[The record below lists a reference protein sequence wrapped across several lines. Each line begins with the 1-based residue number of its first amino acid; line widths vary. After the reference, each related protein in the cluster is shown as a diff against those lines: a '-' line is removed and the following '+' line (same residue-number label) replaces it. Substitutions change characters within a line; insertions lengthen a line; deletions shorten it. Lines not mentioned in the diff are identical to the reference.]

1 MSRTPGPSWG
11 TRWCCSGVRAARRS
25 RRRSWRGTPARS
37 PGDPLPSGS
46 AAAAPLRARGESGG
60 IDVSFFAGGFVTVPN
75 ALESYLEQM
84 GRLVQMAG
92 RVFAWTPRPPY
103 DWREL
108 FRQMIKVGVSS
119 VPVVLLTALF
129 TGMVLALQTFT
140 VLSRF
145 NAESFVGSLVALSMV
160 RELSAVLTGL
170 IVAGRAGSAMGAE
183 LGTMRVTEQIDA
195 LEVMATDPVHY
206 LVVPRVWASTI
217 MMPLLVVMANGVG
230 IFGGYLVSV
239 VLMGANPVAY
249 IDRTFQ
255 FMDLN
260 DLFSGLVKAAAF
272 GFLLAVIGCQQ
283 GFYTTGGAEGV
294 GRSTTAA
301 VVVASIAI
309 LISDFFLTRLLF

>member
-1 MSRTPGPSWG
+1 LTLPGPIEW
-11 TRWCCSGVRAARRS
+11 
-25 RRRSWRGTPARS
+25 
-37 PGDPLPSGS
+37 
-46 AAAAPLRARGESGG
+46 
-60 IDVSFFAGGFVTVPN
+60 FFR
-75 ALESYLEQM
+75 EM
-84 GRLVQMAG
+84 GRFTQMIG

-108 FRQMIKVGVSS
+108 MRQMVKVGVGS
-119 VPVVLLTALF
+119 VPVVLLTTLF
-129 TGMVLALQTFT
+129 TGMVMALQTFT
-140 VLSRF
+140 VLRRF
-145 NAESFVGSLVALSMV
+145 NAENFVGSLVGLSMV
-160 RELSAVLTGL
+160 RELSAVLSGL

-183 LGTMRVTEQIDA
+183 LGTMLVTEQIDA

-206 LVVPRVWASTI
+206 LVVPRVWATTL
-217 MMPLLVVMANGVG
+217 MLPLLVAMGNAVG
-230 IFGGYLVSV
+230 IFGGYV
-239 VLMGANPVAY
+239 VAVILMGANPVAY
-249 IDRTFQ
+249 VDNTFQ

-260 DLFSGLVKAAAF
+260 DLVSGLIKAAAF

>member
-1 MSRTPGPSWG
+1 MTPPGPF
-11 TRWCCSGVRAARRS
+11 TR
-25 RRRSWRGTPARS
+25 
-37 PGDPLPSGS
+37 
-46 AAAAPLRARGESGG
+46 
-60 IDVSFFAGGFVTVPN
+60 FF
-75 ALESYLEQM
+75 EEM
-84 GRLVQMAG
+84 GRFVQMVG

-108 FRQMIKVGVSS
+108 LRQMVKVGVNSM
-119 VPVVLLTALF
+119 PVVLLTAMF

-140 VLSRF
+140 VLRRF

-160 RELSAVLTGL
+160 RELSSVLTGL

-206 LVVPRVWASTI
+206 LVVPRVWATTI
-217 MMPLLVVMANGVG
+217 MLPLLVVIGNGVG

-239 VLMGANPVAY
+239 VMMGANPVAY
-249 IDRTFQ
+249 VERTFQ

-260 DLFSGLVKAAAF
+260 DLFSGLIKASAF

-283 GFYTTGGAEGV
+283 GFYTVGGAEGV